1 MEGGMT
7 KKAFEKIA
15 AGLHDALATITEEN
29 RHDEVRVSPPTD
41 EVSRLREVLEHIT
54 ELLVDT
60 WHTAMDGD
68 PEKEAAVVDA
78 RAELSRFSTQQ
89 GGN

>member
-1 MEGGMT
+1 MEHISADTVPQG
-7 KKAFEKIA
+7 AP
-15 AGLHDALATITEEN
+15 DDITEEN

-41 EVSRLREVLEHIT
+41 EVSRLREALEHVT

-68 PEKEAAVVDA
+68 PEKEAAVADA
-78 RAELSRFSTQQ
+78 RAELTRFSTQQ
-89 GGN
+89 GGD

>member
-1 MEGGMT
+1 MT

-15 AGLHDALATITEEN
+15 ASLNDALATITEEN
-29 RHDEVRVSPPTD
+29 RHDEVRVSPPAD
-41 EVSRLREVLEHIT
+41 EIWRLREALEHVT

-60 WHTAMDGD
+60 WRTAMEGD

-78 RAELSRFSTQQ
+78 RAALGEPR
-89 GGN
+89 